1 MGIFNEHSSN
11 HYQFAKGVQGAPG
24 VGFNL
29 TADGNYDMNG
39 KKLTNVGNPTDDK
52 DAASKK
58 YVDDNSGGGKTSLI
72 TVDSNIDMKDTYRIL
87 NLKSPSDADEPVTK
101 NYAES
106 NFFQR
111 DGSQSM
117 TGDVNMNNKKIKN
130 LSSPT
135 ANSDAANKKYVDDS
149 KVDGSVFL
157 KLDGTRPMT
166 GNLNMNNN
174 RIYNLPNPT
183 GSKQPI
189 PLAYGDLAY
198 LHVNGSNMMTNHMN
212 MNNKKI
218 TNLQT
223 PTNNTDAATKKY
235 VDDKSTNPPDLSSF
249 IKKDGSISMTGN
261 LNLNGNKIF
270 NLEDPASDS
279 DAANKKYIDDHL
291 HQTQVQPSHYKDE
304 FAFLM
309 SNPAQWTDEIDTR
322 TSFIPKKIADLSTN
336 KGNFHDYNH
345 KVLYTTILKNFQG
358 GYKYKMGLNFYRLK
372 GGADYTL
379 CLEILDT
386 DYQLWH
392 KTQISVD
399 DNTSQGLQLGNVS
412 VKKLQH
418 SFIDS
423 KNQTQ
428 FMYYHRVIINFKKLT
443 TGSRFFIHILVNIPN
458 NGNDLSVYPL
468 QFSGVYMIAYG
479 IMSKVSN
486 IDPDKVYDFHKAFE
500 IKPTQVVYN
509 VDINANNKKILNIAL
524 DRNQNSSAATVA
536 MVKELISFTSNYVYR
551 KYFEEFYDLND
562 ANIYGLNKTSSGVV
576 INSLL
581 PNITIP
587 NKHLSDIKKEGL
599 NINNYTIRFNPS
611 TNFSNYTLCLV
622 LSDWNE
628 TDFSL
633 VKKDGNNQ
641 DLLNFKCTIDRNT
654 LVPYLTLLS
663 NNKRDFFNLP
673 KINPFPR
680 RPINPVPKFNNKT
693 VLWLT
698 ESVDTIVTKAKLSSY
713 TATLTLATSN
723 HHENQ
728 HFEFRIDNNDV
739 VLNKIM
745 FSPNFYDF
753 DSEAI
758 HRVMLQ
764 EKLNGANII

>member
-29 TADGNYDMNG
+29 TADGNYDMVG
-39 KKLTNVGNPTDDK
+39 KKLTNVGNPTSNT
-52 DAASKK
+52 DAATKK
-58 YVDDNSGGGKTSLI
+58 YVDDNSGGGKTSSL
-72 TVDSNIDMKDTYRIL
+72 TVDSNIDMKDTFRIL

-106 NFFQR
+106 NFFKR
-111 DGSQSM
+111 DGSQPM

-135 ANSDAANKKYVDDS
+135 ANSEAATKKYVDDS
-149 KVDGSVFL
+149 KIDGSVFL
-157 KLDGTRPMT
+157 KLDGTRAMS

-183 GSKQPI
+183 GIKQPI

-198 LHVNGSNMMTNHMN
+198 LHVNGTNMMTNHMN

-218 TNLQT
+218 INLQA
-223 PTNNTDAATKKY
+223 PTNDADAATKKY
-235 VDDKSTNPPDLSSF
+235 VDDKSTNPPDLSPF
-249 IKKDGSISMTGN
+249 FKKDGSIPMTGN
-261 LNLNGNKIF
+261 LNLNGNKII
-270 NLEDPASDS
+270 NLEDPASDN
-279 DAANKKYIDDHL
+279 DAANKKYVDDHL
-291 HQTQVQPSHYKDE
+291 HQSQVQPSHYKDE

-322 TSFIPKKIADLSTN
+322 TSFIPKKIADLSTK

-358 GYKYKMGLNFYRLK
+358 GYNYKMGLNFYRLK

-379 CLEILDT
+379 CLEILNT

-418 SFIDS
+418 RYNDS

-468 QFSGVYMIAYG
+468 QFSGVYIIAYG

-486 IDPDKVYDFHKAFE
+486 IDPDKVYDYHKAFDV
-500 IKPTQVVYN
+500 KPTQVVYN
-509 VDINANNKKILNIAL
+509 VDINANNKKIFNIAL
-524 DRNQNSSAATVA
+524 DKGQDKSAATVG
-536 MVKELISFTSNYVYR
+536 MVKELIPFTTNYVYR
-551 KYFEEFYDLND
+551 RYFEEFYDFTD
-562 ANIYGLNKTSSGVV
+562 ANNYGLSSTSSGVV
-576 INSLL
+576 FNSLL
-581 PNITIP
+581 PNITFP
-587 NKHLSDIKKEGL
+587 NKNLSDILNDGL
-599 NINNYTIRFNPS
+599 NINNYTINFNPS
-611 TNFSNYTLCLV
+611 GNFTNYTLCIFFYYWYNSDFALAKKNSQDNQGL
-622 LSDWNE
+622 LSLTFTKAAE
-628 TDFSL
+628 
-633 VKKDGNNQ
+633 
-641 DLLNFKCTIDRNT
+641 
-654 LVPYLTLLS
+654 YLTLLS
-663 NNKRDFFNLP
+663 NNKRDYFNLP
-673 KINPFPR
+673 
-680 RPINPVPKFNNKT
+680 RPAKNLRPSLLPSTDTKKT

-698 ESVDTIVTKAKLSSY
+698 ESVDSIVTKAKINYSS
-713 TATLTLATSN
+713 TTLTLATSN
-723 HHENQ
+723 HSTSQ
-728 HFEFRIDNNDV
+728 HFDFTIGDAV
-739 VLNKIM
+739 ISKIM

-753 DSEAI
+753 DSEAF

-764 EKLNGANII
+764 EKINKTKII